1 MVWELAK
8 DSLLVYQVENNEKR
22 QLSGDEVVTLLAQ

>member
-8 DSLLVYQVENNEKR
+8 DSLLVYQVKDNEKR
-22 QLSGDEVVTLLAQ
+22 QLPGDEAVTLLTQ